1 MRRSGRC
8 RISSFL
14 TTSPNGSR
22 YALMFATRGRMDG
35 CYSIANGI
43 FVGEWP
49 FHLQKVIPFLCE
61 LLSTWCSLGGEK
73 KRMMKE

>member
-22 YALMFATRGRMDG
+22 YALMFATRGKDG
-35 CYSIANGI
+35 WLLYAMANGI
-43 FVGEWP
+43 FVAEWP
-49 FHLQKVIPFLCE
+49 FHLQKVIPFL
-61 LLSTWCSLGGEK
+61 
-73 KRMMKE
+73 